1 MLTRLV
7 VCYFGTLPFK
17 FVGEEV
23 ASNSDASAE
32 TGSVSDR
39 TQHVRQFSPLK
50 DHFHRIVHSDS
61 SSCSLGRPDTEVAI
75 MLVAIDLLRAAIEC
89 WMVHVTLLSRRVLDM
104 PTDDTRQE
112 PAANFESLQNIRTV
126 PRDLQA
132 AMDLVFDTARGR
144 LEATG
149 HYGSATTLES
159 IRLEANA
166 KLQTVKYAVDDLVE
180 RFSSYAE
187 MRTAHIH
194 REQTS
199 SIKRLTAL
207 ASVFLPVSL
216 ASGILSMGTRAVD
229 LDLIWFDFFG
239 VSLLLITIAVV
250 VYQTMRL
257 GHILLAR
264 WDASVAFSY
273 QAARR
278 QRLATTME
286 LHASLTGLAAFQLW
300 KVSFSGLVLTLC
312 KLVVPIPFILFF
324 SEGMFGNLDRSLE
337 ALPVNVSAVS
347 LGLSVISVV
356 YTAWSIYQSN
366 WWKER
371 MSRLRRTK

>member
-1 MLTRLV
+1 
-7 VCYFGTLPFK
+7 
-17 FVGEEV
+17 
-23 ASNSDASAE
+23 
-32 TGSVSDR
+32 
-39 TQHVRQFSPLK
+39 
-50 DHFHRIVHSDS
+50 
-61 SSCSLGRPDTEVAI
+61 VAI

-126 PRDLQA
+126 PRNLQA

-144 LEATG
+144 LHATG
-149 HYGSATTLES
+149 HHGSATALKS

-166 KLQTVKYAVDDLVE
+166 KLQTVKFAVDDLVE

-187 MRTAHIH
+187 MRTTHIH
-194 REQTS
+194 REQAS

-216 ASGILSMGTRAVD
+216 ASGILSMGRRAVD

-239 VSLLLITIAVV
+239 VSLLLITLAVA
-250 VYQTMRL
+250 VYQIMRL

-286 LHASLTGLAAFQLW
+286 LHASMTGLAAFQLW
-300 KVSFSGLVLTLC
+300 KVSLSGLVLTLC

-324 SEGMFGNLDRSLE
+324 SEGMFGSLDRSLE

-347 LGLSVISVV
+347 LGLSVISVA
-356 YTAWSIYQSN
+356 YTAWSICQSN
-366 WWKER
+366 WGKEK